1 VDGYFC
7 RKSILVKQLGSI
19 LSIISLVG
27 VIILF
32 FLVMQAQ
39 DTTES
44 SAVEVSDEPISVS
57 GAGQNV
63 AVIEVDSLIKYYEK
77 SAQMREELSNE
88 RIKYDNE
95 LSSAQRKLMAD
106 AEKFQRTASTMSN
119 FEAQQRQKSLL
130 EREQQLMQ
138 TEQQLTQ
145 RLAYSEALFSNEI
158 NDSLN
163 AFLADYVQT
172 QNFDVIL
179 SDNQAGVILW
189 KRDAVNITQQ
199 VIDGMNARLNPAD
212 PAK

>member
-1 VDGYFC
+1 
-7 RKSILVKQLGSI
+7 
-19 LSIISLVG
+19 
-27 VIILF
+27 
-32 FLVMQAQ
+32 MQTQ
-39 DTTES
+39 DTTEP
-44 SAVEVSDEPISVS
+44 SAVEMSDESIPTSS
-57 GAGQNV
+57 DGQNV
-63 AVIEVDSLIKYYEK
+63 AVIEVDSLIKYYVK

-172 QNFDVIL
+172 QTFDVIL

-212 PAK
+212 TAK

>member
-1 VDGYFC
+1 
-7 RKSILVKQLGSI
+7 VKQLGSI

-32 FLVMQAQ
+32 FLVMQTQ
-39 DTTES
+39 DITES

-212 PAK
+212 TAK

>member
-1 VDGYFC
+1 MVMPANNAA
-7 RKSILVKQLGSI
+7 QPE
-19 LSIISLVG
+19 SL
-27 VIILF
+27 
-32 FLVMQAQ
+32 A
-39 DTTES
+39 
-44 SAVEVSDEPISVS
+44 SASEKTSATASNS
-57 GAGQNV
+57 QHV
-63 AVIEVDSLIKYYEK
+63 AVIEVDSLIKYYAK
-77 SAQMREELSNE
+77 SAQMREELASE
-88 RIKYDNE
+88 RIKYENE
-95 LSSAQRKLMAD
+95 LSTAQRKLMAD
-106 AEKFQRTASTMSN
+106 AEKFQRTANTMSN

-172 QNFDVIL
+172 QTFDVIL

-212 PAK
+212 TAK